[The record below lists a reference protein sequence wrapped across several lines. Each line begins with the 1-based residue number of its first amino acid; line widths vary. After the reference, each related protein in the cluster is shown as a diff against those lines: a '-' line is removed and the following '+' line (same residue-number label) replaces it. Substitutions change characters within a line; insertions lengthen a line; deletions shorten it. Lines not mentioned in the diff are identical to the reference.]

1 MQKKLVQ
8 RLEEL
13 QPIIASLA
21 EKQLN
26 LQNAEIQLGK
36 LKESMQNLDRQL
48 EEHTNQKQLMSGELQ
63 QLERALERYVD
74 KVEELTNMRE
84 DAKVLKQAYDVWQ
97 EKTKIRARK
106 RNCIY

>member
-1 MQKKLVQ
+1 MQKLVQ

-48 EEHTNQKQLMSGELQ
+48 EEHTNQNS
-63 QLERALERYVD
+63 
-74 KVEELTNMRE
+74 
-84 DAKVLKQAYDVWQ
+84 
-97 EKTKIRARK
+97 
-106 RNCIY
+106 

>member
-1 MQKKLVQ
+1 MNNFELAQEKYEVVKNKESERKCQKLVQ

-26 LQNAEIQLGK
+26 LQNAEIQIGK

-48 EEHTNQKQLMSGELQ
+48 EEHTNQNS
-63 QLERALERYVD
+63 
-74 KVEELTNMRE
+74 
-84 DAKVLKQAYDVWQ
+84 
-97 EKTKIRARK
+97 
-106 RNCIY
+106 

>member
-1 MQKKLVQ
+1 MNNFELAQEKYEAIKNKEPERKCKKLVQ

-48 EEHTNQKQLMSGELQ
+48 EEHTNQNS
-63 QLERALERYVD
+63 
-74 KVEELTNMRE
+74 
-84 DAKVLKQAYDVWQ
+84 
-97 EKTKIRARK
+97 
-106 RNCIY
+106 

>member
-26 LQNAEIQLGK
+26 LQNAEIQLEK
-36 LKESMQNLDRQL
+36 IKRSMQNLDRQL
-48 EEHTNQKQLMSGELQ
+48 EEHTNQKQL
-63 QLERALERYVD
+63 
-74 KVEELTNMRE
+74 N
-84 DAKVLKQAYDVWQ
+84 VW
-97 EKTKIRARK
+97 
-106 RNCIY
+106 

>member
-36 LKESMQNLDRQL
+36 LKRKYAKLRSTIR
-48 EEHTNQKQLMSGELQ
+48 
-63 QLERALERYVD
+63 RAY
-74 KVEELTNMRE
+74 KSKTAN
-84 DAKVLKQAYDVWQ
+84 VW
-97 EKTKIRARK
+97 
-106 RNCIY
+106 